1 MSEVPPLVFGLYET
15 TNIGTST
22 SLRAVTF
29 SKEAAEQWVAEN
41 DQRKTWETRSYRQL
55 AVWTGREEEADP
67 VTTPADDELD
77 DNERL
82 AAIRELL
89 NQASYQK
96 NAETY
101 AKFHTF
107 TVDLLRLARGFEED
121 NI

>member
-1 MSEVPPLVFGLYET
+1 MTTPVVFGLYET
-15 TNIGTST
+15 INIGTGK

-29 SKEAAEQWVAEN
+29 SREAAEQWVAEN
-41 DQRKTWETRSYRQL
+41 DSQKTWETRSYHQL
-55 AVWTGREEEADP
+55 AVWTGREEGDGPMAG
-67 VTTPADDELD
+67 DDLD

-96 NAETY
+96 NGETQP
-101 AKFHTF
+101 KFHQF

-121 NI
+121 YL

>member
-1 MSEVPPLVFGLYET
+1 MRIDSSLY
-15 TNIGTST
+15 
-22 SLRAVTF
+22 
-29 SKEAAEQWVAEN
+29 
-41 DQRKTWETRSYRQL
+41 
-55 AVWTGREEEADP
+55 
-67 VTTPADDELD
+67 DDLD

-96 NAETY
+96 NGETY

-121 NI
+121 NL